1 MSVDREKLLKMAKLA
16 RLHFT
21 EEELQRMEK
30 SLGQLV
36 DYVDS
41 LQKLDLE
48 GVEPMLAVDTAARP
62 MRPDTIGPSLDK
74 EAVFR
79 NAPETNLD
87 HFSIPKVIG
96 G

>member
-1 MSVDREKLLKMAKLA
+1 MAVEREQLLKMAKLA

-21 EEELQRMEK
+21 DEELQRMEK

-36 DYVDS
+36 DYVDT
-41 LQKLDLE
+41 LQKLDLQD
-48 GVEPMLAVDTAARP
+48 VEPMLAVDTAPRP
-62 MRPDTIGPSLDK
+62 MRPDVVGKMLTK
-74 EAVFR
+74 EEAFR
-79 NAPETNLD
+79 NAPEVNLD